1 MAFEVQIPRLGW
13 SMEEGVFV
21 EWLKQDGDAVAPGDT
36 LYNLEGEKAIQEIE
50 AIDEGILRVRPD
62 GPNEGDVVAVGTVIA
77 WLCEADEP
85 LPWEQPGADTV
96 TGKDSTAP
104 ATAPLASTSTPS
116 SVATHDSKNRP
127 AASPRA
133 RRVAAELGVDWT
145 TLSGSGRTGR
155 IRESDVRAACASGT
169 AATVK
174 IADLSSPS
182 GVSTTRQAIA
192 GRVLAASQST
202 APVTLT
208 TAVDATQL
216 VSLRRQFQATGGDG
230 PCPGY
235 NDILVKLTAVVLRDH
250 PSLRSSWADNGI
262 VVNEQIDIALAVETE
277 VGLLAPVIRDPGSL
291 PLRELSVQIAELVE
305 QARQRKLSADEMSG
319 GAFTITNLGS
329 YGIDV
334 FTPVLNLPQSAI
346 LGVGRIR
353 NVPAVIGEE
362 ILPRDEITLSLT
374 FDHRVL
380 DGAPAAEFLSQLG
393 QAIENPGAMLV
404 V

>member
-21 EWLKQDGDAVAPGDT
+21 EWLKQDGDTVAPGDT

-50 AIDEGILRVRPD
+50 AIDEGILKIPPD
-62 GPNEGDVVAVGTVIA
+62 GPKEGDIVAVGTVIA
-77 WLCEADEP
+77 WLCEPDES
-85 LPWEQPGADTV
+85 LPWEQLEVSTDPGV
-96 TGKDSTAP
+96 STSPP
-104 ATAPLASTSTPS
+104 ATTSVPS
-116 SVATHDSKNRP
+116 RPAAVSRDRIKRP

-145 TLSGSGRTGR
+145 TLKGTGRTGR
-155 IRESDVRAACASGT
+155 IRENDVRAAVSSG
-169 AATVK
+169 AAGTVEFSDTPPTP
-174 IADLSSPS
+174 AVSP
-182 GVSTTRQAIA
+182 TRQAIA
-192 GRVLAASQST
+192 GRVLAASQDT

-208 TAVDATQL
+208 TSVDATQL

-250 PSLRSSWADNGI
+250 PLLRSSWTDAGI
-262 VVNEQIDIALAVETE
+262 VIREQIDIGLAVDTE
-277 VGLLAPVIRDPGSL
+277 AGLLAPVIRDPGSL
-291 PLRELSVQIAELVE
+291 PLRELSVQIADLVE
-305 QARQRKLSADEMSG
+305 RARERKLAADEMSE

-329 YGIDV
+329 YGIDA

-374 FDHRVL
+374 FDHRIL
-380 DGAPAAEFLSQLG
+380 DGAPAAKFLSQLG

>member
-1 MAFEVQIPRLGW
+1 
-13 SMEEGVFV
+13 MEEGVFV
-21 EWLKQDGDAVAPGDT
+21 EWLRQDGDAVAPGDT

-50 AIDEGILRVRPD
+50 AIDEGILRIPPD

-85 LPWEQPGADTV
+85 LPWEQPGANTV

-104 ATAPLASTSTPS
+104 ATSPSASSSTATSTPP

-133 RRVAAELGVDWT
+133 RRVAAELGIDWT
-145 TLSGSGRTGR
+145 TLNGSGRTGR
-155 IRESDVRAACASGT
+155 IRESDVRAAFASGA

-192 GRVLAASQST
+192 GRVLAASRET

-208 TAVDATQL
+208 TSVDATQL

-235 NDILVKLTAVVLRDH
+235 NDILVKLTAVILRDH
-250 PSLRSSWADNGI
+250 PSLRSSWTDDGI
-262 VVNEQIDIALAVETE
+262 VVNEQIDIALAVDTE
-277 VGLLAPVIRDPGSL
+277 AGLLAPVIRDPGSL
-291 PLRELSVQIAELVE
+291 PLRELSVQISGLVE
-305 QARQRKLSADEMSG
+305 RARQRKLSADEMAG

-329 YGIDV
+329 YGIDT